1 MSRAARSGERV
12 RVGAQGRL
20 VPAPAALLAP
30 YVMDAA
36 GHIEAARR
44 DAPRSPLARATWSSL
59 AARDEGAFFDVT
71 STWHRKRDGA
81 LPGR

>member
-59 AARDEGAFFDVT
+59 AARDEGART
-71 STWHRKRDGA
+71 SLERGTHRK
-81 LPGR
+81 